1 MPAFA
6 GDGDERIMTL
16 ACHTLNPEVKDRPW
30 LVFLHGLLGSAD
42 DWQPLLPALEGWP
55 CLFVDLPGHGRS
67 ASLTAAGFADV
78 SQLLTDT
85 LHENNVTAY
94 WLIGY
99 SLGGRISL
107 YHACQG
113 DRSGLQGLLVEGAH
127 PGLTCQAERAQRRHH
142 DQQWAARFL
151 QVPWKQALES
161 WYRQP
166 VFSSLTDA
174 QRQQMIVLR
183 ENNNPH
189 TVSAMLAATSLSVQ
203 PDLRAQLLRLSL
215 PVVWL
220 CGSQDAKF
228 IHLAQQSGFGLRT
241 VANAGHNAHRD
252 NPAEFARQAL
262 AFITSPVLK
271 EVEHDLS

>member
-1 MPAFA
+1 M
-6 GDGDERIMTL
+6 MTL
-16 ACHTLNPEVKDRPW
+16 ACQTLNAGVKHRPW
-30 LVFLHGLLGSAD
+30 LVFLHGLLGSAE
-42 DWQPLLPALEGWP
+42 DWQPLLSALTDWP

-85 LHENNVTAY
+85 LREKNITTY

-113 DRSGLQGLLVEGAH
+113 DRSGLQGVLVEGAH

-142 DQQWAARFL
+142 DQQWATRFL
-151 QVPWKQALES
+151 QLPWQQALDN

-166 VFSSLTDA
+166 VFSSLTDS
-174 QRQQMIVLR
+174 QRQQLIALR
-183 ENNNPH
+183 ADNNPR
-189 TVSAMLAATSLSVQ
+189 TVAAMLAATSLAVQ
-203 PDLRAQLLRLSL
+203 PDLRGDLQQLSL

-228 IHLAQQSGFGLRT
+228 IHLAQQSGFALRT
-241 VANAGHNAHRD
+241 IANAGHNAHRD
-252 NPAEFARQAL
+252 NPAEFTRQAL
-262 AFITSPVLK
+262 ACISSPVLK
-271 EVEHDLS
+271 DVAHDLS